1 MDDSVAIAASEKL
14 PQRLSGWPRYFWANV
29 LFPGRHSPAP
39 EAIRISSILLLVL
52 VPAVLLY
59 PRLNFPLFEPDE
71 SRYAELPREMLL
83 RHDYIVPYLDGE
95 PYLEKPPLFYWLV
108 AAAYHAFGVSAG
120 TARLVPALALHATV
134 LLVYFF
140 GRRRF
145 GERAALCG
153 ALALTLAPGFFG
165 MGRLLVLDGLLT
177 FCVVLSLFSG
187 FEALRGDRFRPGWW
201 TLSAAACGLGILTKG
216 PVALV
221 LVVPPLWL
229 YRRLGG
235 PGCPLSRRAAAA
247 FLAIVTAVALPWY
260 VAVCVREPEFA
271 YTFLWEHH
279 VMRFLMPFAHERG
292 VWFYGPVL
300 FAGLLPATLLA
311 VPFLRFFTSTDPAVY
326 ERRTMD
332 FGFLLLGGGW
342 CVLFFT
348 LSACK
353 LPTYI
358 LPAFPPLALAF
369 GWFLAGSRWNCSRLS
384 YIAAGSTLALLA
396 VADLVALPWYATYR
410 SPVVRPADL
419 VRLCGDRS
427 VTVVCYPRSCDSV
440 AFFLGRED
448 LRAYR
453 SKDIEDLRK
462 LVRERPRTVILCTHR
477 HALRGLKQLL
487 PPDTPILESVHHG
500 LGAIPGVPKPLMRV
514 LVKLM
519 GETALGLCDVAVVEP
534 RPTDQPIPPAYDGV
548 DPDPF
553 ELEDEGAQNADG

>member
-1 MDDSVAIAASEKL
+1 VDDRAPAQLALSL
-14 PQRLSGWPRYFWANV
+14 PERLSGWPRFLWSHV
-29 LFPGRHSPAP
+29 LFPGEETRRAESV
-39 EAIRISSILLLVL
+39 RLVSLLLLVAL
-52 VPAVLLY
+52 PAVLLY
-59 PRLNFPLFEPDE
+59 PGLGFPLFEPDE
-71 SRYAELPREMLL
+71 SRYAELPREMVL
-83 RHDYIVPYLDGE
+83 RHDYIVPYLEGE

-108 AAAYHAFGVSAG
+108 AGAYQLFGVSPA
-120 TARLVPALALHATV
+120 TARLVPALALHATI
-134 LLVYFF
+134 LLVYLF
-140 GRRRF
+140 GRHRF
-145 GERAALCG
+145 GERAALWG
-153 ALALTLAPGFFG
+153 ALGLALAPGFLG

-177 FCVVLSLFSG
+177 FCVTLALFSA
-187 FEALRGDRFRPGWW
+187 FEAIRGEHLRAGFW
-201 TLSAAACGLGILTKG
+201 TLSAVACGLGILTKG

-235 PGCPLSRRAAAA
+235 PGYSVSRREVAAY
-247 FLAIVTAVALPWY
+247 LAIVTAAALPWY
-260 VAVCVREPEFA
+260 VAVCVREPAFA
-271 YTFLWEHH
+271 YTFVWEHH

-300 FAGLLPATLLA
+300 LAGLFPGTLLI
-311 VPFLRFFTSTDPAVY
+311 VPFLRFLASSDPLVAG
-326 ERRTMD
+326 RRTGD
-332 FGFLLLGGGW
+332 LGFLLLGGGW

-358 LPAFPPLALAF
+358 LPAFPPLTLAL
-369 GWFLAGSRWNCSRLS
+369 GCFLVGSRWSGSRLVYAVTGVTYVS
-384 YIAAGSTLALLA
+384 LA
-396 VADLVALPWYATYR
+396 VTNVVAMPWYATYR
-410 SPVVRPADL
+410 SPVARPTDL
-419 VRLCGDRS
+419 VRLCSDKN
-427 VTVVCYPRSCDSV
+427 VTVVCYPRNCDSV
-440 AFFLGRED
+440 AFFLGRDD

-500 LGAIPGVPKPLMRV
+500 LGPIPGVPKPLMRG
-514 LVKLM
+514 LVKVM

-534 RPTDQPIPPAYDGV
+534 RPTDKPIPPAYDGV

-553 ELEDEGAQNADG
+553 EMEEEGAQ